1 MSDVRDEMA
10 RVVASTHFGLGP
22 AGDMRAVDA
31 ILERFD
37 VVPKPAVA
45 EGDLGRM
52 MVRCWGAHAHSELA
66 VEIGRKMLVLLDNA
80 GLRIVRVDDE
90 R

>member
-1 MSDVRDEMA
+1 MSDPDAREYLLQLFQRGYTHTPERMA
-10 RVVASTHFGLGP
+10 
-22 AGDMRAVDA
+22 DI
-31 ILERFD
+31 ILKRFD
-37 VVPKPAVA
+37 VTLKPVVT